1 VRFQTSKDFDRE
13 RERERT
19 AKERHKQTEETFL
32 AFCVKELRSIFA
44 SVLFRV
50 YGLGIEEHV
59 SLSKQTPTKKRRMAF
74 ASSAAKPSSVSSS
87 SAFAPGEIEGGGE
100 QEILL
105 LNKRNTQLL
114 RNRERRER
122 LCNIQKNILAVLI
135 LSGAMFLILNV
146 CVKMKEEIKARG

>member
-1 VRFQTSKDFDRE
+1 MRFQTSKDFD

-32 AFCVKELRSIFA
+32 VFCMKELRSIFA
-44 SVLFRV
+44 ALLFRV
-50 YGLGIEEHV
+50 YGLGIEST
-59 SLSKQTPTKKRRMAF
+59 SLSPNTNKTKKRRMAF

-87 SAFAPGEIEGGGE
+87 SAFASGEIEGGGE

-105 LNKRNTQLL
+105 LNKRNNQLL